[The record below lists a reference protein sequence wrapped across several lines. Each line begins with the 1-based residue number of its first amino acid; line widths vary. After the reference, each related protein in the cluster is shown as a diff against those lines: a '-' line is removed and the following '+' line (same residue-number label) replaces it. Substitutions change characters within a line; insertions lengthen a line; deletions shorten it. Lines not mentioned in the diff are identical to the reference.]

1 MMEVRAIWPP
11 LCESAV
17 AGEGRDIACLPSGED
32 NDVSGDG
39 KMATNKGHTT
49 KEGEGKNG
57 QPGGQG
63 GNAQHGTDQGKTD
76 SSKGEKN
83 GYGSSG
89 SKSSGGTGASGGSG
103 GGTGGNHT

>member
-1 MMEVRAIWPP
+1 
-11 LCESAV
+11 
-17 AGEGRDIACLPSGED
+17 
-32 NDVSGDG
+32 
-39 KMATNKGHTT
+39 MATNKGHGT
-49 KEGEGKNG
+49 KADEQKNG
-57 QPGGQG
+57 MPGGGG

-76 SSKGEKN
+76 SAKSEKN

>member
-1 MMEVRAIWPP
+1 MALLMRKKDITTTHGMERM
-11 LCESAV
+11 AV
-17 AGEGRDIACLPSGED
+17 
-32 NDVSGDG
+32 
-39 KMATNKGHTT
+39 NKGHGT
-49 KEGEGKNG
+49 KPDEQKNG
-57 QPGGQG
+57 MPGGQG

-76 SSKGEKN
+76 SSKSEKN